1 MLDWDAVAAVPHSPH
16 SLQSNAR
23 AVSRNAN
30 MNGNAEQQSDE
41 DENDIETEN
50 SNSGSGGR
58 SVDMSWA
65 LLNPMRTL
73 AILVR
78 TRSLRLL
85 TLACALNSIAGNGAD
100 VVETSFANS
109 QFNFTPA
116 QLATLNI
123 VGGVATIGIQARR
136 GRASLT
142 AVFKKYNFQQK
153 SILSHVCYFRVNTCA
168 KNRIF
173 VYIFS
178 RASRVFLSEFVPT
191 YSHTLSHDLKKILS
205 VWNGVLIITRAR
217 TQVGIAPLLLRW
229 IASPLRV
236 AQLAALIAAGAAMLQ
251 AVSWNALSFDAGS
264 GARSFGSLVL
274 PIRTLLLLFLQKE

>member
-1 MLDWDAVAAVPHSPH
+1 MPVPDCVWQRSQSANDSKVGDNAPLAPMLDWDAVATVPHSPH

-23 AVSRNAN
+23 AASRNAN
-30 MNGNAEQQSDE
+30 MNDNPQHQSDE
-41 DENDIETEN
+41 DENEVETE
-50 SNSGSGGR
+50 SSSSGSSSR
-58 SVDMSWA
+58 QSVDMSWA

-136 GRASLT
+136 T
-142 AVFKKYNFQQK
+142 
-153 SILSHVCYFRVNTCA
+153 RV
-168 KNRIF
+168 
-173 VYIFS
+173 S
-178 RASRVFLSEFVPT
+178 
-191 YSHTLSHDLKKILS
+191 
-205 VWNGVLIITRAR
+205 
-217 TQVGIAPLLLRW
+217 
-229 IASPLRV
+229 
-236 AQLAALIAAGAAMLQ
+236 
-251 AVSWNALSFDAGS
+251 SFCQS
-264 GARSFGSLVL
+264 N
-274 PIRTLLLLFLQKE
+274 Q